1 MYIESYTRIK
11 PQIFRHNLK
20 QHKENESYVQVTY
33 FSEYSDSYNLF
44 KNAQFTHC
52 AGYKYQ

>member
-33 FSEYSDSYNLF
+33 FSEYSDSDKSIQECSIYSL
-44 KNAQFTHC
+44 C
-52 AGYKYQ
+52 RL